1 MIHLSI
7 IPYLCRELKNSM
19 IDIEEFMDILRT
31 KSSLK
36 DGSQTLPQIAPSLTL
51 KTENVNTSL
60 NHSSGSNGS
69 SSSTMNGDHAIIPLA
84 AADLSGKAGGL
95 EIQLRDVHFGYS
107 DSRKILRGI
116 TIRVE
121 PGQSVAIVGPSGS
134 GKSTILRLLTRQYD
148 VTEGSVLLNGV
159 DLRDLAMESLRA
171 AVAVVPQVTGRGV
184 TFRIEGSGGRK
195 PYRNM
200 IL

>member
-1 MIHLSI
+1 
-7 IPYLCRELKNSM
+7 M

-36 DGSQTLPQIAPSLTL
+36 DGSQTLPQIAPSFSI
-51 KTENVNTSL
+51 KAAENANI
-60 NHSSGSNGS
+60 S
-69 SSSTMNGDHAIIPLA
+69 SSQNSNDSYGSTMNGDHAIIPLA
-84 AADLSGKAGGL
+84 AADLSSKAGGL

-116 TIRVE
+116 SIRVE

-148 VTEGSVLLNGV
+148 VTEGSVLLNGC

-171 AVAVVPQVTGRGV
+171 AVAVVPQVTGRG
-184 TFRIEGSGGRK
+184 
-195 PYRNM
+195 
-200 IL
+200 

>member
-1 MIHLSI
+1 
-7 IPYLCRELKNSM
+7 M

-36 DGSQTLPQIAPSLTL
+36 DGSQTLPQIAPSLAI
-51 KTENVNTSL
+51 KTDNVNANL
-60 NHSSGSNGS
+60 NHSNGSNVGNG
-69 SSSTMNGDHAIIPLA
+69 STMNGDHAIIPLPT

-171 AVAVVPQVTGRGV
+171 AVAVVPQVTGRGGMQAASIPV
-184 TFRIEGSGGRK
+184 EGS
-195 PYRNM
+195 
-200 IL
+200 LCLLS